1 MHNVGTTL
9 RLAYHGCEN
18 LTHTSKTRFVKRT
31 QLVEM
36 LGSRFACLLL
46 FQTAKN
52 WTQRNRRAKWREV
65 QIRTVARKY
74 STGRYYICA
83 GRLDILKIWQNVHR
97 SVVFYISIWE
107 AENRALIWGI
117 RPNRAFVIFFL
128 FPYFLSLWGRV
139 QWLPTGKVTFACYS
153 RSPISLR
160 FLAWEQYKLAQ
171 VLNSN
176 LISEWL
182 SERKLKWK
190 ESHLKTPRELYLI
203 ETLTRLRYLF
213 TRSNYV

>member
-117 RPNRAFVIFFL
+117 RPNRAFVIFFVSL
-128 FPYFLSLWGRV
+128 FFVSLGKSSVVANRQSDFCLLFKITNISSFLSMGAV
-139 QWLPTGKVTFACYS
+139 Q
-153 RSPISLR
+153 
-160 FLAWEQYKLAQ
+160 
-171 VLNSN
+171 
-176 LISEWL
+176 
-182 SERKLKWK
+182 
-190 ESHLKTPRELYLI
+190 
-203 ETLTRLRYLF
+203 TRAS
-213 TRSNYV
+213 TQ